1 MTTHSG
7 DEFPRE
13 RHRRTIAARVAAV
26 GSLVAFVVVLGAIV
40 LGGGG
45 GSHAKKASSSGSG
58 GTSTGGSGSQSGNG
72 KPTLAS
78 VPILAYRVIND
89 VPAGSSA
96 DPALYVPPDAFSA
109 QMNALKS
116 AGWRAVTL
124 NQLEAYWTHGTALP
138 TGKPIVITFDTG
150 YASQY
155 TNALPVLKQLG
166 WVGVENVQING
177 LPQSEGGISDAQ
189 IRGLIAA
196 GWEIDSG
203 GISAGDLT
211 SLDSSSL
218 QTELTSSKD
227 TLHSRYNVPVNWFAY
242 PGGHYDANVVAAV
255 RAAGYAGA
263 STFNPGWASPQGD
276 RYRLPRIVVQGGT
289 SASQLLS
296 QITSAQENTSTPA
309 SF

>member
-1 MTTHSG
+1 MTTQPG
-7 DEFPRE
+7 DEYPRDP
-13 RHRRTIAARVAAV
+13 HRRVIAARLAAV
-26 GSLVAFVVVLGAIV
+26 GSLIAFVVVFGAIV
-40 LGGGG
+40 FGGG
-45 GSHAKKASSSGSG
+45 GSHSKNASSTSSG
-58 GTSTGGSGSQSGNG
+58 GTSTGGSGSQSTIKGAS
-72 KPTLAS
+72 AS
-78 VPILAYRVIND
+78 VPILAYHVINNT
-89 VPAGSSA
+89 PAGSSA
-96 DPALYVPPDAFSA
+96 DPSLYVPADEFAA

-155 TNALPVLKQLG
+155 TNALPALKQLG
-166 WVGVENVQING
+166 WVGVANIQING

-196 GWEIDSG
+196 GWEIDSEG
-203 GISAGDLT
+203 VSAGDLT
-211 SLDSSSL
+211 SLDSSQL

-263 STFNPGWASPQGD
+263 STFNPGWASAQGD

-289 SASQLLS
+289 SASSLLS
-296 QITSAQENTSTPA
+296 QISSAQQNTSTPA

>member
-1 MTTHSG
+1 MTTQSG
-7 DEFPRE
+7 DEFPRGG
-13 RHRRTIAARVAAV
+13 HRRVIAARVAAL

-40 LGGGG
+40 LGSGG
-45 GSHAKKASSSGSG
+45 GSHAKKASSGGSG
-58 GTSTGGSGSQSGNG
+58 GASTSGSGSQGAAKG
-72 KPTLAS
+72 GTAS
-78 VPILAYRVIND
+78 VPILAYRVINN

-96 DPALYVPPDAFSA
+96 DPSLYVPADQFAA

-124 NQLEAYWTHGTALP
+124 DQLEAYWTHGTPLP
-138 TGKPIVITFDTG
+138 AGKPIVITFDTG

-155 TNALPVLKQLG
+155 ANALPVLKQLG
-166 WVGVENVQING
+166 WVGVENIQING

-196 GWEIDSG
+196 GWEIGSEG
-203 GISAGDLT
+203 VSAGDLT
-211 SLDSSSL
+211 SLDSTGL
-218 QTELTSSKD
+218 QTELTTSKD

-255 RAAGYAGA
+255 RAAGYVGA
-263 STFNPGWASPQGD
+263 TTFNPGWASPQGD
-276 RYRLPRIVVQGGT
+276 RYRLPRIVVQGGM

-296 QITSAQENTSTPA
+296 QISSAQQNTSTPA